1 MRRLGVMVLAAVL
14 PVAGFAQ
21 DAVIRIEAKRGGDA
35 AAQAAATWGA
45 QFDDVVTFPLP
56 RGWVAI
62 GLGPLSPDEAEA
74 RLAALKASRQIPQD
88 SFVALPGG
96 SVALTPFE
104 GEVEEEAV
112 SEAEAE
118 EATDGAAQDDSEPET
133 ASPEEVT
140 VQADVAPP
148 GSYIRL
154 QSLQS
159 RTDAEAALQ
168 TWREKFP
175 DAGLWS
181 LPGGWFSVALGPLE
195 PAAAQGWLGAFKAS
209 GDLPRDA
216 FASDAA
222 EMGTAIEP
230 GETPDLPAAPDQPAT
245 MPPLD
250 QVQRALRWAGRY
262 DGAIDGKSGPVTRE
276 AIAREVAVLRVSPD
290 EGTAMQKLIER
301 REDWRR
307 EMGLSTLRD
316 EATGLSVNAPMD
328 KLQFDR
334 AERALSIYGPKDG
347 SGAALIL
354 FSQPGGQQELLDL
367 SGLVTALGWVP
378 QPERT
383 IERGHVLLEGANEN
397 HRSLAEG
404 WVRDGRAEGFV
415 LIWPANEAEDQMR
428 IAAELS
434 DSFSRFAP
442 AANDAAATAPATPT
456 QTAD

>member
-104 GEVEEEAV
+104 GEGEEAV

-159 RTDAEAALQ
+159 RRWLFVQTSPSLLKAAS
-168 TWREKFP
+168 R
-175 DAGLWS
+175 
-181 LPGGWFSVALGPLE
+181 
-195 PAAAQGWLGAFKAS
+195 
-209 GDLPRDA
+209 RN
-216 FASDAA
+216 
-222 EMGTAIEP
+222 
-230 GETPDLPAAPDQPAT
+230 APS
-245 MPPLD
+245 
-250 QVQRALRWAGRY
+250 ALRHASIGPAGSP
-262 DGAIDGKSGPVTRE
+262 SGSP
-276 AIAREVAVLRVSPD
+276 AVCRLR
-290 EGTAMQKLIER
+290 M
-301 REDWRR
+301 
-307 EMGLSTLRD
+307 
-316 EATGLSVNAPMD
+316 
-328 KLQFDR
+328 
-334 AERALSIYGPKDG
+334 
-347 SGAALIL
+347 
-354 FSQPGGQQELLDL
+354 
-367 SGLVTALGWVP
+367 
-378 QPERT
+378 
-383 IERGHVLLEGANEN
+383 
-397 HRSLAEG
+397 
-404 WVRDGRAEGFV
+404 
-415 LIWPANEAEDQMR
+415 
-428 IAAELS
+428 
-434 DSFSRFAP
+434 
-442 AANDAAATAPATPT
+442 
-456 QTAD
+456 